1 MENKKRMIFEI
12 NGNEIMDKGFE
23 KFIENI
29 KAANAQD
36 PEFAN
41 MPMPDYMEEMLK
53 ATYEH
58 GFEDGC
64 VYIAEYISEIME
76 GHGRVTV
83 NKN

>member
-12 NGNEIMDKGFE
+12 NGNEIMEKGFG

-29 KAANAQD
+29 KSAHAQD
-36 PEFAN
+36 PEFGN
-41 MPMPDYMEEMLK
+41 MPMPDFMEEMLR

-76 GHGRVTV
+76 DKGKVTV

>member
-1 MENKKRMIFEI
+1 MENKKKMIFEI
-12 NGNEIMDKGFE
+12 NGNEIMEKGFE
-23 KFIENI
+23 EFMKII
-29 KAANAQD
+29 KAAQAKD

-41 MPMPDYMEEMLK
+41 MPMPESMEDMLR

-58 GFEDGC
+58 GFQDGC

-76 GHGRVTV
+76 GQGRVTV

>member
-23 KFIENI
+23 EFMKGI
-29 KAANAQD
+29 KAAQAKD
-36 PEFAN
+36 PLFAD
-41 MPMPDYMEEMLK
+41 MPMPESMEEMLR

-76 GHGRVTV
+76 GQGKVIV